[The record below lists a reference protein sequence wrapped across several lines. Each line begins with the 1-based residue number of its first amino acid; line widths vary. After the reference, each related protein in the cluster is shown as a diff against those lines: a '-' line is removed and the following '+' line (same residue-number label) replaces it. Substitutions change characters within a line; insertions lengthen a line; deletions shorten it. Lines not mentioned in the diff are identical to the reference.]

1 MEKDIL
7 SVVTRRNRILDE
19 LIQINHLAID
29 EFKNLSEDDWSHFL
43 LTRKYLIE
51 SLTALEDEII
61 LLSMYDW
68 SSFSFDPLYK
78 SDYVSLTDK
87 KDYKLSVIIEQDKN
101 LARLQNRPNE
111 KYNVA

>member
-7 SVVTRRNRILDE
+7 SVVTRRNHILDE

-29 EFKNLSEDDWSHFL
+29 EFRNLSKDDWSHFM

-51 SLTALEDEII
+51 SLTLLEDEII

-68 SSFSFDPLYK
+68 SSFSFDPMYR
-78 SDYVSLTDK
+78 SDYINLSEK
-87 KDYKLSVIIEQDKN
+87 KYYKISVIIEQDKN
-101 LARLQNRPNE
+101 LEHLQSDSNE

>member
-68 SSFSFDPLYK
+68 SSYSFDPLYR

-87 KDYKLSVIIEQDKN
+87 KDFKLSIIIEQDKN
-101 LARLQNRPNE
+101 LMHLQNKADE